1 MIFPTDQSVREA
13 KNKLGELKRAYQLLI
28 TREDGCLGVCSS
40 HSESALKLVVPV
52 SVPLS
57 PYGEGRISP

>member
-1 MIFPTDQSVREA
+1 MIFPTAQSVREA
-13 KNKLGELKRAYQLLI
+13 KNKLGELKRAYQLTI
-28 TREDGCLGVCSS
+28 TREDGCLGVCSA

-52 SVPLS
+52 SVRLS